1 MGASEPQMSRRA
13 VFKFRL
19 YIAGDAQNSVAAL
32 ANLTTICRKYLPG
45 LYNIEVM
52 DVFLEPARA
61 LTDGIFM
68 TPTLVK
74 LAPAPTRT
82 IIGNLSQTGVV
93 LQALG
98 LEASGA

>member
-1 MGASEPQMSRRA
+1 MSRRS
-13 VFKFRL
+13 FRFRL
-19 YIAGDAQNSVAAL
+19 YVAGDAQNSVDAI
-32 ANLTTICRKYLPG
+32 ANLTAICRKYLPG
-45 LYNIEVM
+45 RHDIEIM

-74 LAPAPTRT
+74 LAPAPPRR
-82 IIGNLSQTGVV
+82 IIGNLSQTGRV

-98 LEASGA
+98 LEVCVS

>member
-1 MGASEPQMSRRA
+1 MSRRV
-13 VFKFRL
+13 VFKFQL
-19 YIAGDAQNSVAAL
+19 YVAGDAQNSVDAI

-45 LYNIEVM
+45 RHDIEIM

-68 TPTLVK
+68 TPTLIK
-74 LAPAPTRT
+74 LAPAPTRRIT
-82 IIGNLSQTGVV
+82 GNLSRTGLV

-98 LEASGA
+98 LEAAIA